1 MSKKSMLL
9 WGAFAI
15 LFGLTLYGVR
25 GILFPFVLSFVLAY
39 LLNPISEKLAVKTKM
54 PVLAPFFVV
63 AGGIVLILLS
73 LMLLIPILQTQV
85 TAFADKVP
93 SYASALW
100 QKILPMLNELE
111 GYMDEGRLETLRQSL
126 SGKSTLIL
134 REVGKAMMSLFSGGM
149 VLFDVATFVIITPVI
164 TYYLLADWNK
174 ITAQVENLFP
184 RPYVKPINK
193 RLKQIDTLLS
203 AFVRGQ
209 AMVCLFLAL
218 FYGVGLTLIGVD
230 LGFAVGFLAGVFS
243 FVPYMGTMTGFV
255 LSLLLALTQGA
266 SWPLFALIVAVFLI
280 GQFIEGYI
288 LTPKLVGDKVGLHPA
303 WIIFALF
310 AGGALF
316 GFTGVLLAVPL
327 FTILKVVGQVVIEAY
342 QKTAFYKGKV

>member
-1 MSKKSMLL
+1 MGKVAVGEIQGNWNPLFAEAEGDLEVISLIHAPLL
-9 WGAFAI
+9 TVDRQGEVLYQSTEGQTSSYGGAEYTYKGIADI
-15 LFGLTLYGVR
+15 ASSYVAETDLSTYTISLKDGVKFSD
-25 GILFPFVLSFVLAY
+25 GK
-39 LLNPISEKLAVKTKM
+39 EM
-54 PVLAPFFVV
+54 
-63 AGGIVLILLS
+63 
-73 LMLLIPILQTQV
+73 
-85 TAFADKVP
+85 TAD
-93 SYASALW
+93 
-100 QKILPMLNELE
+100 
-111 GYMDEGRLETLRQSL
+111 
-126 SGKSTLIL
+126 
-134 REVGKAMMSLFSGGM
+134 
-149 VLFDVATFVIITPVI
+149 DVIF

-184 RPYVKPINK
+184 RPYVKTINK

-218 FYGVGLTLIGVD
+218 FYGIGLTLIGVD